1 MNTPTNQLRGVAS
14 HALIAVVVAGGR
26 DYRITEADE
35 AWLDTLP
42 IREVVSGGASGAD
55 AGGEAWARKRGIPVK
70 RFPADWNTH
79 GRAAGPIRNRQMAEY
94 ADGVVLFPGGR
105 GTDSMRREAERRGLQ
120 IFNVTKHRH
129 DPI

>member
-1 MNTPTNQLRGVAS
+1 MKLESKKDVIGVAS
-14 HALIAVVVAGGR
+14 HALLAVVVAGGR

-55 AGGEAWARKRGIPVK
+55 AGGEAWAKKRGIPIK

-94 ADGVVLFPGGR
+94 AEGAVLFPGGR

-120 IFNVTKHRH
+120 IFSANS
-129 DPI
+129 